1 MSDQKCFIRY
11 TFLLWTLCV
20 AAISANAQQA
30 EIKLRGTVYEIQQ
43 DNLRPLGAA
52 SVRVL
57 PYSLQTHSNEQGEFQ
72 LDDIPTGAVRF
83 VISHVGMADMDTI
96 ITLVR
101 DQELRFMMRPNS
113 YRLREVN
120 VTGQSAYINGSSST
134 HIGRNAI
141 DHLQANSLSDVMS
154 LVPGG
159 LVVNPNLNE
168 PKQIN
173 IRNVA
178 NATSNTNAFGTSI
191 VLNGSPVSNNA
202 NLQTLTPVHGA
213 ASMAGGTP
221 PSGGFDTRNIPLYN
235 IESVEVIRGIPSVK
249 YGDMTS
255 GAVIVNQKAGVHPLT
270 VEGSTNPNLYGI
282 NLSKG
287 FSLNDKQDA
296 LSIGADYARNTHD
309 PVQSYLFYE
318 RTSLNALYSSSW
330 IKNKLRTHHGLVVF
344 QGGETRRQ
352 NPNDETRQLR
362 SSAKELGWVLN
373 SSGTYRPQSSSWWR
387 ELSYSGRIGVTD
399 KDGYNQQRYT
409 AANAAY
415 GMSIQ
420 DGAVLSNTA
429 GGRLFDEEGR
439 EITRI
444 LSGDENRYALY
455 LPSTYLGMHRI
466 EGKEFN
472 AFFSA
477 NTTFFHRIGGS
488 HHTWLAGGDFK
499 ADRNFGAGRIFADS
513 LPPYR
518 NLGYVNSSF
527 RNWAF
532 DNIPAIYQ
540 LGAFVE
546 DNVVYRIGKHNV
558 NLIAGLR
565 YDHFSG
571 VGDRLSPRINF
582 SVDIVPNTALLRLG
596 YGSLA
601 KAPSL
606 LYAHPEPAYFDYI
619 NINEMASGREDALF
633 MTTTRV
639 FDTKNNDLK
648 IATNTKMEAGVDL
661 RLGKSQL
668 HVTLFQEKLR
678 NAYGIG
684 PTINTFRPV
693 EYIQYE
699 RVQADDPTL
708 RIASSNPVLAS
719 FNQPHSNNQL
729 DKWGL
734 ELDLNLGRIDAI
746 RTAFQLYGAHIRQKS
761 YSSDYFFYDEQ
772 SSAGATERTHIGLY
786 EPGMTTASEKSTV
799 TTLKVTHNIPSIGF
813 VVTLT
818 TDAIWNESDWTVY
831 GNDSIPV
838 KYISKQDGQVHDFD
852 FKNREDVT
860 EKEFQEILRPV
871 SRPYE
876 IVESFPAMFNFNINI
891 SKEIKDFLKISFFA
905 NNMFRSYPV
914 AQSDRI
920 GTVYYTR
927 NMSNPTRNSPGLPFF
942 FGFRVGAK
950 F

>member
-1 MSDQKCFIRY
+1 MLDQRCFIRY
-11 TFLLWTLCV
+11 AFLFLALCIAATL
-20 AAISANAQQA
+20 ANAQQQS
-30 EIKLRGTVYEIQQ
+30 IKLRGTVYEMQQ
-43 DNLRPLGAA
+43 NNRRPLGAA
-52 SVRVL
+52 SVKL
-57 PYSLQTHSNEQGEFQ
+57 SPYGLQTHTNEQGEFQ
-72 LDDIPTGAVRF
+72 LEDVPVGAVRIT
-83 VISHVGMADMDTI
+83 VSHVGMADLDTNMVL
-96 ITLVR
+96 TR
-101 DQELRFMMRPNS
+101 GHELRLILRPNS
-113 YRLREVN
+113 YRLREVD
-120 VTGQSAYINGSSST
+120 VTGRSSSANGSSST

-178 NATSNTNAFGTSI
+178 NATSNANAFGTSI

-202 NLQTLTPVHGA
+202 NLQTLTPVHTGS
-213 ASMAGGTP
+213 SMSGGTP
-221 PSGGFDTRNIPLYN
+221 PTGGFDTRNIPLYN

-287 FSLNDKQDA
+287 FALNDRQDA
-296 LSIGADYARNTHD
+296 LSMGADYAHNTHD

-318 RTSLNALYSSSW
+318 RTSLNALYSSNW
-330 IKNKLRTHHGLVVF
+330 LKNKLRTHHGLVVF
-344 QGGETRRQ
+344 HGGETRRQ

-399 KDGYNQQRYT
+399 KEGYYQQRYT

-415 GMSIQ
+415 GMSTQ
-420 DGAVLSNTA
+420 DGAILSNTP

-444 LSGDENRYALY
+444 LPGDEHRYAIY
-455 LPSTYLGMHRI
+455 LPSTYLGMHQI
-466 EGKEFN
+466 DGKEFN

-477 NTTFFHRIGGS
+477 NTTFFHRLGNS
-488 HHTWLAGGDFK
+488 YHTWLAGGDFK
-499 ADRNFGAGRIFADS
+499 IDRNFGTGRIFADS

-518 NLGYVNSSF
+518 NLSYVNSSF
-527 RNWAF
+527 RNWPF
-532 DNIPAIYQ
+532 DNIPALYQ
-540 LGAFVE
+540 IGAFVE
-546 DNVVYRIGKHNV
+546 DNIVYHIGDHRLNV
-558 NLIAGLR
+558 IAGLR
-565 YDHFSG
+565 YDRFSG
-571 VGDRLSPRINF
+571 VDDRVSPRINF
-582 SVDIVPNTALLRLG
+582 SADIVPDRAVLRLG

-601 KAPSL
+601 KAPGL
-606 LYAHPEPAYFDYI
+606 LYTHPEPAYFDYI

-648 IATNTKMEAGVDL
+648 IATNTKLEAGVDL
-661 RLGKSQL
+661 RLGKTQL

-684 PTINTFRPV
+684 PTLNTFRPV
-693 EYIQYE
+693 EYLQYE
-699 RVQADDPTL
+699 RAQAVDPTL
-708 RIASSNPVLAS
+708 KIASSHPVLAS

-734 ELDLNLGRIDAI
+734 EFDLNLGRVDAI
-746 RTAFQLYGAHIRQKS
+746 RTAFQLYGAHIQQKS

-772 SSAGATERTHIGLY
+772 SGAGAADRTHIGLY
-786 EPGMTTASEKSTV
+786 APEMTSANERSTV
-799 TTLKVTHNIPSIGF
+799 TTLKIVHNIPRIGF

-818 TDAIWNESDWTVY
+818 TDAIWNESNWTVY
-831 GNDSIPV
+831 GNDSIPL
-838 KYISKQDGQVHDFD
+838 KYISKIDGQVYEFN

-871 SRPYE
+871 ARPLE
-876 IVESFPAMFNFNINI
+876 VVESFPAMFNFNMNI

-905 NNMFRSYPV
+905 NNLFRSYPV
-914 AQSDRI
+914 AQSDRV
-920 GTVYYTR
+920 GTRYYTR
-927 NMSNPTRNSPGLPFF
+927 NMPDNTRNSPGLPFF